1 MAIFKTLIDKFD
13 RMMAAI
19 TFAEAGESETALD
32 ILYDTPVREKS
43 EPVVRISRKEET
55 QPRLRT

>member
-1 MAIFKTLIDKFD
+1 
-13 RMMAAI
+13 MAAI
-19 TFAEAGESETALD
+19 TFAEAGESEKALD

-43 EPVVRISRKEET
+43 EQVVRITRQEET